1 MKKLFFI
8 FLLIPCILF
17 AQDQKAKS
25 ILDQLSDKTK
35 SYTSI
40 EAKFTNTFSSTITDI
55 NESQS
60 GILYLKDNAYRLEME
75 AQIIICDGETNW
87 IYFADEN
94 EVNIT
99 EIDDEENELNPSQIF
114 TIYENGYKY
123 KFVREYGNNY
133 HIDLFPEES
142 GPFTK
147 VELFINKSKMQISSF
162 TMIDKQGSHFK
173 YVIDAFVTNKEMKDD
188 FFMFNTI
195 DYPDIDVIDLR

>member
-8 FLLIPCILF
+8 LFLFPCVIL

-40 EAKFTNTFSSTITDI
+40 EAKFTNSFFSSVTDI

-60 GILYLKDNAYRLEME
+60 GTLYIKNDAYRLELE

-87 IYFADEN
+87 TYLKDDN

-99 EIDDEENELNPSQIF
+99 EIDDEENELNPSKIF
-114 TIYENGYKY
+114 TLYENGYRY
-123 KFVREYGNNY
+123 KFVKEDNKNY

-188 FFMFNTI
+188 FFMFNTD
-195 DYPDIDVIDLR
+195 DYPDIDIIDLR

>member
-1 MKKLFFI
+1 MKKLIYLIFI
-8 FLLIPCILF
+8 CPYVIF

-40 EAKFTNTFSSTITDI
+40 EAKFTNTFSSTVTDI

-60 GILYLKDNAYRLEME
+60 GTLYLKDDAYRLEME

-87 IYFADEN
+87 IYLTDDK

-99 EIDDEENELNPSQIF
+99 EIDDEENELNPSKIF
-114 TIYENGYKY
+114 TLYENGYKY
-123 KFVREYGNNY
+123 KFIKEDTKNY
-133 HIDLFPEES
+133 HIDLFPEEK

-188 FFMFNTI
+188 FFMFNSI
-195 DYPDIDVIDLR
+195 DYPDVDVIDLR

>member
-1 MKKLFFI
+1 MKKLFYI
-8 FLLIPCILF
+8 QFLFPCIIF

-35 SYTSI
+35 SYSSI
-40 EAKFTNTFSSTITDI
+40 EAKFTNTFSSMVTDI

-60 GILYLKDNAYRLEME
+60 GTLYLKDDAYRLEME
-75 AQIIICDGETNW
+75 AQTIICDGETNW
-87 IYFADEN
+87 IYLADDQ

-99 EIDDEENELNPSQIF
+99 EIDDDENELNPSKIF

-123 KFVREYGNNY
+123 KFVKEDGKNY

-147 VELFINKSKMQISSF
+147 VELFINISKMQISSF

-188 FFMFNTI
+188 FFMFNTD
-195 DYPDIDVIDLR
+195 DYPDIDIIDLR

>member
-1 MKKLFFI
+1 MKKLFYI
-8 FLLIPCILF
+8 LFLFPCIIF

-35 SYTSI
+35 SYSSI
-40 EAKFTNTFSSTITDI
+40 EAKFTNTFSSMVTDI

-60 GILYLKDNAYRLEME
+60 GTLYLKDDAYRLEME
-75 AQIIICDGETNW
+75 AQTIICDGETNW
-87 IYFADEN
+87 IYLADDQ

-99 EIDDEENELNPSQIF
+99 EIDDDENELNPSKIF

-123 KFVREYGNNY
+123 KFVKEDGKNY

-162 TMIDKQGSHFK
+162 TMIDKQGSHYK
-173 YVIDAFVTNKEMKDD
+173 YVIDSFVTNKEMKND
-188 FFMFNTI
+188 FFVFKTA
-195 DYPDIDVIDLR
+195 DYPNVDVIDLR

>member
-1 MKKLFFI
+1 MKKLFYLL
-8 FLLIPCILF
+8 FLFPCVIF
-17 AQDQKAKS
+17 AQDQKAKT

-40 EAKFTNTFSSTITDI
+40 EAKFTNTFSSTVTDI

-60 GILYLKDNAYRLEME
+60 GILYLKDDAFRLEME

-87 IYFADEN
+87 IYLPDDE
-94 EVNIT
+94 EVNIS
-99 EIDDEENELNPSQIF
+99 EIDDEENELNPSKIF
-114 TIYENGYKY
+114 TMYENGYKY
-123 KFVREYGNNY
+123 KFVREDGKNY

-162 TMIDKQGSHFK
+162 TMIDKQGSHYK
-173 YVIDAFVTNKEMKDD
+173 YVIDSFVTNKEMNKD
-188 FFMFNTI
+188 FFVFKTD
-195 DYPDIDVIDLR
+195 DYPNVDVIDLR

>member
-1 MKKLFFI
+1 MKKLFYIQFLFPFI
-8 FLLIPCILF
+8 IF

-35 SYTSI
+35 SYSSI
-40 EAKFTNTFSSTITDI
+40 EAKFTNTFSSMVTDI

-60 GILYLKDNAYRLEME
+60 GTLYLKDDAYRLEME
-75 AQIIICDGETNW
+75 AQTIICDGETNW
-87 IYFADEN
+87 IYLADDQ

-99 EIDDEENELNPSQIF
+99 EIDDDENELNPSKIF

-123 KFVREYGNNY
+123 KFVKEDGKNY

-162 TMIDKQGSHFK
+162 TMIDKQGSHYK
-173 YVIDAFVTNKEMKDD
+173 YVIDSFVTNKEMKND
-188 FFMFNTI
+188 FFVFKTA
-195 DYPDIDVIDLR
+195 DYPNVDVIDLR

>member
-8 FLLIPCILF
+8 FFLFPCIIF
-17 AQDQKAKS
+17 AQDQKAKN
-25 ILDQLSDKTK
+25 ILATLSDKTK

-40 EAKFTNTFSSTITDI
+40 EAKFTNTFSSTVTDI

-60 GILYLKDNAYRLEME
+60 GTLYLKDDAYRLEME
-75 AQIIICDGETNW
+75 AQTIICDGETNW
-87 IYFADEN
+87 IYLADDE

-99 EIDDEENELNPSQIF
+99 EIDDEENDLIPSKIF

-123 KFVREYGNNY
+123 KYVKDDGKNY

-162 TMIDKQGSHFK
+162 TMIDKQGSYFK
-173 YVIDAFVTNKEMKDD
+173 YVIDSFVTNKEMKND
-188 FFMFNTI
+188 FFVFKTS
-195 DYPDIDVIDLR
+195 DYPNVDVIDLR